1 MKRTRLNL
9 AVLRS
14 TLRSQASEAAPTL
27 TQLLSAPGDASLSR
41 RELLGLAGVA
51 AVSMPPMVK
60 RVAPARSISASSAG
74 GVLPARHI
82 SDGLGTQHRP
92 PRAIPRKVKHT
103 GTAKL
108 LLWPCH
114 LQGKIS
120 ALEVSTPTWREYKH
134 ERRGL
139 KDTGW
144 Y

>member
-60 RVAPARSISASSAG
+60 RVAPALLGRFQLVSQPGRVAFKLG
-74 GVLPARHI
+74 GRE
-82 SDGLGTQHRP
+82 RW
-92 PRAIPRKVKHT
+92 AI
-103 GTAKL
+103 
-108 LLWPCH
+108 
-114 LQGKIS
+114 
-120 ALEVSTPTWREYKH
+120 
-134 ERRGL
+134 
-139 KDTGW
+139 DTR
-144 Y
+144 